1 MLQWFVHKSRGF
13 TLIEMIVIV
22 VVIGVL
28 AAIAAPNLSQWLH
41 QKQVDEALGKI
52 DLALQETQSEA
63 IKRNKSCELILA
75 RGVNPPLS
83 GNCLLSNRTLEGVT
97 LNHSAHHNPWKITFN
112 FKGENREPA
121 NDGTLWLT
129 SPNNNNVRAKCLVI
143 SFGIGLRRAG
153 KYDALSADDEKKCI
167 TP

>member
-28 AAIAAPNLSQWLH
+28 AAIAAPNLSQWLR
-41 QKQVDEALGKI
+41 QKQVDEALGQI

-63 IKRNKSCELILA
+63 IKRNKSCELILT
-75 RGVNPPLS
+75 GGDNPPLS
-83 GNCLLSNRTLEGVT
+83 GNCLLSNRTLKGVK
-97 LNHSAHHNPWKITFN
+97 LNHSAHHNPWTITFN
-112 FKGENREPA
+112 FKGENRDPA
-121 NDGTLWLT
+121 NDTGTLWLT
-129 SPNNNNVRAKCLVI
+129 SPNGTVRTKCLVI
-143 SFGIGLRRAG
+143 SVGIGLHRVG
-153 KYDALSADDEKKCI
+153 KYDEDDENKCI